1 MPGLRILR
9 KTYKKKSQTSNRA
22 WERYLPISENVLA
35 TDQLV
40 NWVVELL
47 IPNMLL
53 SFYLFY
59 ITMYNSNDKYFV
71 WQDAIINRSLLRRQG
86 SHHFKLLIHASK
98 LNEQNVVE

>member
-71 WQDAIINRSLLRRQG
+71 
-86 SHHFKLLIHASK
+86 
-98 LNEQNVVE
+98 

>member
-9 KTYKKKSQTSNRA
+9 KTYKKKSQTSNGA

-40 NWVVELL
+40 NWVVEHI

-59 ITMYNSNDKYFV
+59 ITMYN
-71 WQDAIINRSLLRRQG
+71 
-86 SHHFKLLIHASK
+86 
-98 LNEQNVVE
+98 